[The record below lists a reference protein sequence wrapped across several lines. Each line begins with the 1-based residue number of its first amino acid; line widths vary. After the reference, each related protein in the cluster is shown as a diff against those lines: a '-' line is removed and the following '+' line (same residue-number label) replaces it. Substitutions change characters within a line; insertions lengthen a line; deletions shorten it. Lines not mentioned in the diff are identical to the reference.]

1 MKNVL
6 KPLAILIPLRLT
18 AAKSATVEDI
28 HKKIFGSDNKT
39 LIIYHKETNDFIK
52 IIKSFEESRLLI
64 KGVRAKAKKQKRGF
78 NGMY

>member
-1 MKNVL
+1 MKNVR
-6 KPLAILIPLRLT
+6 KPLTILIPLRLT
-18 AAKSATVEDI
+18 AVKSATVEAVY
-28 HKKIFGSDNKT
+28 KKMCGSGNKT